1 MMKRF
6 WALIVSLMLAVC
18 LAVPGM
24 ALENKETVI
33 DLGVEDLGNGFTCH
47 TTLTVDPSF
56 ARASGKSGV
65 TTQDYFWWGTW
76 VGTVQLNG
84 SFTYN
89 GSTATATGVSASHSV
104 ASGWSYGGESTWCS
118 GNSVYLSAA
127 FSGPGGS
134 VPVSMSLSCSGNGTL
149 S

>member
-1 MMKRF
+1 MKRF
-6 WALIVSLMLAVC
+6 WALIVSLALAVC

-47 TTLTVDPSF
+47 TTLTVNAGLS
-56 ARASGKSGV
+56 RASSKIGS
-65 TTQDYFWWGTW
+65 TTKDYSYWGSW
-76 VGTVQLNG
+76 IGTVQLNG

-104 ASGWSYGGESTWCS
+104 ASGWSYGGESTGYS
-118 GNSVYLSAA
+118 GNRVYLSAS
-127 FSGPGGS
+127 FSGSGGS